1 MGGNDGMTG
10 EMDRMSAVQAL
21 GWWLDSGVDVAI
33 GEDPRDWRRPP
44 SSAEHAPSSAPAAT
58 PEARRATARP
68 ADLAAFRA
76 WLASETGLPLDRPG
90 ARRVLPHGS
99 EAAPLMV
106 LADFPSPQECAEGR
120 PLAGESWVLAQRML
134 AAIGIAPDSA
144 FLATLACFQAPGARF
159 DHGDIER
166 CASIARDHVGLA
178 RPERLLLFGDAPARA
193 LTGHP
198 LAKARGKV
206 HRVEGVRTV
215 ATFHPRWL
223 LQRPADK
230 ALAWKDLL
238 LLMSEEG

>member
-1 MGGNDGMTG
+1 MGGIEGTTS
-10 EMDRMSAVQAL
+10 EVDRVNAVQAL
-21 GWWLDSGVDVAI
+21 GWWLESGVDVAI
-33 GEDPRDWRRPP
+33 AEEARDWRR
-44 SSAEHAPSSAPAAT
+44 AAPAAVAAT
-58 PEARRATARP
+58 SAKAAEVRAPAVRP
-68 ADLAAFRA
+68 SDLAAFRA
-76 WLASETGLPLDRPG
+76 WLASESGLPLDRPG

-99 EAAPLMV
+99 EAAPVMV

-120 PLAGESWVLAQRML
+120 PLAGDSWVLAQRML
-134 AAIGIAPDSA
+134 AAIGVPTDAA
-144 FLATLACFQAPGARF
+144 YLATLACFHAPGARLEG
-159 DHGDIER
+159 GDLDR
-166 CASIARDHVGLA
+166 CASIARDHIRLA

-198 LAKARGKV
+198 LATARGKV